1 MCLDPPDRTAR
12 HAALFRTAIRA
23 ALLRVWFN
31 FWETRISILLLLF
44 VVAHPPLPRHV
55 RLRNDA
61 GGGGDYLQEAE
72 RYVNVPLAS
81 SRGASQQPHEQ
92 PHEQQQQQ
100 LPQEPPSTT
109 PPRGGTAEESPT
121 SQHAENRNSNGS
133 LSSPPLE
140 SRGLGSSLS
149 RRSGGLG
156 RSSGGFRR
164 APTIIKGAFGGD
176 DEPSEAAYLETDSV
190 HLGDLLE
197 ALLAFF
203 RAADRDGDGML
214 TEDEFQQAVAIYRQQ
229 HAMLASRRATEATDA
244 LRGQKRSAVRDAPR
258 KAAEEAPS
266 NNNKD
271 EMSQRKLSFAETKRT
286 LSVVFGMDN
295 TLTAVKESDVNIDEV
310 YGEAM
315 KKLGKVISLFDDAY
329 DQKEKD
335 VFGAIIA
342 SREEDHASI
351 GIDPEW
357 LFKYAKDE
365 FAKEHDYSDAK
376 RLKELQSTLME
387 MADYLDSPLE
397 YTIEWRVLFWP
408 IYFFVVANV
417 AKILTKYAV
426 WGIDDYADSSYVNYE
441 RC

>member
-1 MCLDPPDRTAR
+1 MLCVWTHRTAPHDTR
-12 HAALFRTAIRA
+12 RCSAQRYVRPFCE
-23 ALLRVWFN
+23 FN
-31 FWETRISILLLLF
+31 PGSHFWETLLHLLL
-44 VVAHPPLPRHV
+44 VVHPPLPRHV

-176 DEPSEAAYLETDSV
+176 DEPSEAAYLGTDSV

-229 HAMLASRRATEATDA
+229 HAMLASRRATEAADA
-244 LRGQKRSAVRDAPR
+244 SRGQKRSAVRDAPR

-295 TLTAVKESDVNIDEV
+295 TLTAVKESDVNTDEV

-315 KKLGKVISLFDDAY
+315 KKLGKVISL
-329 DQKEKD
+329 
-335 VFGAIIA
+335 
-342 SREEDHASI
+342 
-351 GIDPEW
+351 
-357 LFKYAKDE
+357 
-365 FAKEHDYSDAK
+365 
-376 RLKELQSTLME
+376 
-387 MADYLDSPLE
+387 
-397 YTIEWRVLFWP
+397 
-408 IYFFVVANV
+408 
-417 AKILTKYAV
+417 
-426 WGIDDYADSSYVNYE
+426 
-441 RC
+441 